1 MSQPGAEGL
10 DDRCPY
16 PRPVPWDFTDCP
28 AFMPRLHLATDIH
41 GRQLPA
47 QVTCARLLSR
57 RRETG
62 G

>member
-10 DDRCPY
+10 DDRCPT
-16 PRPVPWDFTDCP
+16 RAQVPCDFTDCS

-41 GRQLPA
+41 GREVPA
-47 QVTCARLLSR
+47 QVTCAHLLSR